1 MDYSLAQVGKVSL
14 YRSFHAGHV
23 PPRLGHVT
31 AERLK
36 RPVMAHDR
44 LRHLRQ
50 QLVDRAKI
58 NAVPAHQCPKSCT
71 ISSVIF
77 FASPNSII
85 VLGRKNSSLSTPA

>member
-1 MDYSLAQVGKVSL
+1 MDYSLAQVGKVGL

-23 PPRLGHVT
+23 TAEAGHVT

-36 RPVMAHDR
+36 RPVMPRDR

-50 QLVDRAKI
+50 QLVDRTEI
-58 NAVPAHQCPKSCT
+58 DPVPADQCPKSCT